1 MLPGGQGRSISTIE
15 GRKQQVKLK
24 SPFIEQVL
32 EKDHKV
38 KNEHIEKFE
47 QVKVK
52 RQKQDAYNKFVRE
65 MHSVKV
71 SPRKNLELR
80 SNINRL
86 KHPVKQRKE
95 TYDNYL
101 DELKGQHSSD
111 LYGVNSNHQSSKKRR
126 ESESPREVGNSGG
139 GGAGEAKKKKIDY
152 LPEMLEKVK
161 KQQQQMKN
169 RNNSKLNN

>member
-1 MLPGGQGRSISTIE
+1 LHGGQGRSISTIE

-32 EKDHKV
+32 EKDHKI

-80 SNINRL
+80 TNINRL

-101 DELKGQHSSD
+101 DELKGQHGSD
-111 LYGVNSNHQSSKKRR
+111 LYGVNNHQSSKKRR
-126 ESESPREVGNSGG
+126 ESESPREVSNS

-161 KQQQQMKN
+161 K
-169 RNNSKLNN
+169 